1 MELRRT
7 RLAGKEGESAPS
19 SGTRD
24 GASSAA
30 WRGRSLLR
38 RGTALVLAFNCFL
51 ALWLIVRPASHGKIV
66 AGDDIMQ
73 VLGPLLGVL
82 LYFIASRRLGDGR
95 PGSISDQGMRDLR
108 RWSPAFLGLGAL
120 GFSVGQAI
128 WAYDELIINRAT
140 PFPSLAD
147 AGYLSAYPFLFV
159 GILLLPLM
167 RTSLTVRLRV
177 LLDGTLIMAALITF
191 SWYFVLGPTL
201 VQGGE
206 TELAKVVG
214 TAYPASDLVLA
225 FCLLL
230 LAGNAKSAH
239 LRLTIQ
245 ILFAGLLAII
255 VTDSVFAYETLHG
268 TYATG
273 GLIDL
278 GWPLGYML
286 ICVGALAARV
296 AMVRQANGTE
306 KPQEGGADGSPRS
319 PVPAWYSVAPY
330 VLVPMVGALMVYV
343 GHVHGDPAVDPGV
356 YIGGAVLIGA
366 ILVRQILIILEN
378 RQLYREMGVYA
389 AQLQE
394 TQQQLWANNQALTEA
409 NTRLE
414 GLATTDV
421 LTGLPNHGAMV
432 ASLDLE
438 LERAHRYNR
447 PFCLLFIDIDHFK
460 TLNDAYGHSVGDQ
473 ALQEYTSVLRS
484 ALRGSDVAGRWGG
497 EEFMA
502 ILPETDPTGA
512 WETAERLRAQAAG
525 HALPLAGGHRLTCS
539 IGIARFPEDGMD
551 RSRLIEMADRA
562 MYAAKRLG
570 RNQVRT
576 ASDPAV
582 DALSVETK
590 MPGGREQVT
599 LIGTVEALA
608 SLVQARD
615 HATGH
620 HIEEVARLSSELGGR
635 LGLSEPDRYNLRL
648 AAWLHDIGKVAVPD
662 SVLQKPA
669 RLTPEEWELMRTH
682 PVVGADVVSH
692 VPGLRGLAPIILG
705 HHERWDGKGYPDRLT
720 GEEIPLAARIIA
732 VADAYLTM
740 IAERP
745 YQEARSVEEARAEIR
760 RCSGSQFD
768 PDIAA
773 ALDALLEQNRPLL
786 RAV

>member
-1 MELRRT
+1 MALRRPRFGWLDGET
-7 RLAGKEGESAPS
+7 ASSTGTGYGESSVP
-19 SGTRD
+19 RD
-24 GASSAA
+24 
-30 WRGRSLLR
+30 GRSLLR
-38 RGTALVLAFNCFL
+38 LGAAIVFTFNCIL
-51 ALWLIVRPASHGKIV
+51 ALWLVVRPASHGKIV

-82 LYFIASRRLGDGR
+82 LYFVMSRRLGTGR
-95 PGSISDQGMRDLR
+95 FGPTSGRGKRDLHC
-108 RWSPAFLGLGAL
+108 WPPTFLGLGAL
-120 GFSVGQAI
+120 GFAVGQAI
-128 WAYDELIINRAT
+128 WTYFELVINRAT

-147 AGYLSAYPFLFV
+147 IGYLSAYPFLFL
-159 GILLLPLM
+159 GILLLPVR
-167 RTSLTVRLRV
+167 RTSLTVRVRV
-177 LLDGTLIMAALITF
+177 LLDGSLIMAALVTF

-206 TELAKVVG
+206 TALAKVVG
-214 TAYPASDLVLA
+214 TAYPVCDLVLA

-230 LAGNAKSAH
+230 LAGHSKAGH

-245 ILFAGLLAII
+245 IISLGLLSII
-255 VTDSVFAYETLHG
+255 VTDTVFAYETLHG

-286 ICVGALAARV
+286 ICIGALSARV
-296 AMVRQANGTE
+296 ASVQAADVKE
-306 KPQEGGADGSPRS
+306 EPQEGAQEELPRS
-319 PVPAWYSVAPY
+319 PVPAWYSLAPY
-330 VLVPMVGALMVYV
+330 VLIPMVGALMVYV
-343 GHVHGDPAVDPGV
+343 GHVHGDLAVDPGV

-366 ILVRQILIILEN
+366 VLVRQILIILEN
-378 RQLYREMGVYA
+378 RQLYCEMGVYA
-389 AQLQE
+389 AQLKT
-394 TQQQLWANNQALTEA
+394 TQHELQANNEALSEA
-409 NTRLE
+409 NTRLK
-414 GLATTDV
+414 GLATTDF

-432 ASLDLE
+432 ASLDHE

-460 TLNDAYGHSVGDQ
+460 TLNDTYGHSVGDQ
-473 ALQEYTSVLRS
+473 ALQEFTSVLQT
-484 ALRGSDVAGRWGG
+484 ALRGSDIVGRWGG

-502 ILPETDPTGA
+502 ILPETDPDGA
-512 WETAERLRAQAAG
+512 AEVAERLRGQAAG
-525 HALPLAGGHRLTCS
+525 HAFSPTSGHRLTCS
-539 IGIARFPEDGMD
+539 IGIARFPDDGAD
-551 RSRLIEMADRA
+551 RSGVIEMADRA

-570 RNQVRT
+570 RNQVRL
-576 ASDPAV
+576 AGDPVVAALAV
-582 DALSVETK
+582 EAE
-590 MPGGREQVT
+590 MPGGREQAT

-620 HIEEVARLSSELGGR
+620 HIDEVVRLSTELGGR
-635 LGLSEPDRYNLRL
+635 LGLSEPERHNLRL
-648 AAWLHDIGKVAVPD
+648 AARLHDIGKVAVPD
-662 SVLQKPA
+662 AVLQKPA
-669 RLTPEEWELMRTH
+669 RLTQEEWELMRTH

-692 VPGLRGLAPIILG
+692 VPGLRGLAPIIHG
-705 HHERWDGKGYPDRLT
+705 HHERWDGGGYPQGLT
-720 GEEIPLAARIIA
+720 GEEIPLHARIIA

-745 YQEARSVEEARAEIR
+745 YQDARSIEEARAEIR

-768 PDIAA
+768 PVIAA